1 MTKYIVRRLV
11 GAIPLVIGIA
21 TIVFFAVNLAPGDP
35 TARFL
40 APGMSQAVIDQMRT
54 NFGLDEPLPVRYVKW
69 LGAKTGKPYRLLS
82 EPERILL
89 RRLSVFAGR
98 CAT

>member
-35 TARFL
+35 TARFIS
-40 APGMSQAVIDQMRT
+40 PGMTREVVEQMRT
-54 NFGLDEPLPVRYVKW
+54 NTSW
-69 LGAKTGKPYRLLS
+69 LLITQKYK
-82 EPERILL
+82 
-89 RRLSVFAGR
+89 SVFLFYEI
-98 CAT
+98 TS